1 MVEEPM
7 LPQTSLHEPPPI
19 DVEQRIRDLLSRE
32 KFTVLCTSGADLAYG
47 SLIAYAVD
55 SQLTTAVFSTPTTTR
70 KYKLLEDCKHVALLF
85 DSRSEVGGELMR
97 IEAVTATG
105 HATRLT
111 AGPRYQQMADLYRE
125 RHPYLASFLNAESS
139 ALFEV
144 EIVRYFHVWRF
155 QEVRQWIPPRRA

>member
-7 LPQTSLHEPPPI
+7 LPQSSLDELPPI
-19 DVEQRIRDLLSRE
+19 DVEQRIRGLLSRE
-32 KFTVLCTSGADLAYG
+32 KFAVLCTSGANLAYG

-55 SQLTTAVFSTPTTTR
+55 PQLTTAVFSTPTTTR
-70 KYKLLEDCKHVALLF
+70 KFKLLKACKHVALLF
-85 DSRSEVGGELMR
+85 DSRSQVGGELMK

-111 AGPRYQQMADLYRE
+111 TGPHYQRMADLYRE
-125 RHPYLASFLNAESS
+125 RHPYLTSFLNAESS